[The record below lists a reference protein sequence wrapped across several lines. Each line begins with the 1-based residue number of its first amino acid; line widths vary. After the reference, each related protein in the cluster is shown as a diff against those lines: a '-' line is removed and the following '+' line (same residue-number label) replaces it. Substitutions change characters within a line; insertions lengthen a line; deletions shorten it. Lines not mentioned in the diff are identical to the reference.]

1 MSAPIVEFVGVTKR
15 FGAATV
21 LKNVDMRVAE
31 GEVVAFVGPS
41 GAGKS
46 TLLRLVNQLERHQ
59 EGTVSVDG
67 ARIDPDAG
75 ASQLQG
81 LRTKVGMVFQNFN
94 LWPHLSALEN
104 VTEGP
109 RTVLKLD
116 RATAELRA
124 VDLLAQV
131 GLADFRAKYPAQLS
145 GGQQQRVAI
154 ARALA
159 MQPRVML
166 FDEATS
172 ALDPELVGEVLDVM
186 AKLADQRM
194 TMLVVTHE
202 MGFARQVA
210 DRVVFMVGGEIVE
223 TAPPER
229 FFGAPQNARTQAF
242 LSRVL
247 R

>member
-15 FGAATV
+15 FGAASV
-21 LKNVDMRVAE
+21 LKNVDLRVAE

-67 ARIDPDAG
+67 VRIDPNAS

-116 RATAELRA
+116 RTTAERRGA
-124 VDLLAQV
+124 ELLAQV
-131 GLADFRAKYPAQLS
+131 GLGDFQAKYPAQLS

-186 AKLADQRM
+186 AKLAAQRM

-202 MGFARQVA
+202 MGFAREVA

-223 TAPPER
+223 TAPPDR
-229 FFGAPQNARTQAF
+229 FFTAPQNARTQTF